1 MSVMRIKS
9 EKCCLLGVPTVRS
22 RATAN
27 PIFRGSTPGL
37 RQQVLQAWG
46 RQPGMGQ
53 PLSSTD
59 LSSEQGSAQ
68 PMALPALGLHW
79 HQPSTTPASRPPP
92 GSATREG
99 QSNAL
104 GRNTPAVGPGAGRR
118 VSMDGEAC

>member
-59 LSSEQGSAQ
+59 PSSEQGSAQ

-79 HQPSTTPASRPPP
+79 HQPSTTPASRPPLDLPP
-92 GSATREG
+92 GKNRAMPWAGTPRLWG
-99 QSNAL
+99 QGLA
-104 GRNTPAVGPGAGRR
+104 
-118 VSMDGEAC
+118 EE